1 MVSARAEQ
9 KAERRE
15 RLLAEAARLMAAH
28 GYRGVRLADIGDAA
42 GISGPGVY
50 RHFASKE
57 ALLADLLV
65 APSRRL
71 LEGAVRAVEAD
82 RSPGGDPAAVLGA
95 LVDVH
100 LDFSLA
106 NPDVI
111 RIQDRDLTSL
121 PAGDRDDVRRTQRRY
136 VEIWVDVLCRLHPGV
151 TPAEAR
157 TRAHAA
163 FGLLNSTPHSV
174 GPDAPADARDLL
186 RAMALAALHTRGSLR

>member
-1 MVSARAEQ
+1 VAVRAEQ

-28 GYRGVRLADIGDAA
+28 GYRGVRLDDIGDAV

-50 RHFASKE
+50 RHFPSKE
-57 ALLADLLV
+57 ALLAELLV
-65 APSRRL
+65 SPSRRL
-71 LEGAVRAVEAD
+71 LDGALHATA
-82 RSPGGDPAAVLGA
+82 GGDTAAADPARVLSA

-106 NPDVI
+106 EPDVI
-111 RIQDRDLTSL
+111 RIQDRDLASL
-121 PAGDRDDVRRTQRRY
+121 SPADRDEVRRTQRVY

-151 TPAEAR
+151 TPEEAR
-157 TRAHAA
+157 TRAHAV

-174 GPDAPADARDLL
+174 GPDAPADARGLL
-186 RAMALAALHTRGSLR
+186 RQMALAALGAAGGPR